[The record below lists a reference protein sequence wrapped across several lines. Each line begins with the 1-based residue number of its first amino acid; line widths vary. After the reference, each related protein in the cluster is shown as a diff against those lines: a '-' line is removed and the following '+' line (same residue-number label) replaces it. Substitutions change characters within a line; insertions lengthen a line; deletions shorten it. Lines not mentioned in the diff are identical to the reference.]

1 MKLEEV
7 QKAVLIAFEY
17 FQAFQEILNDKV
29 ENIALEEVTVSE
41 NSEFWHITLGFDR
54 PSSAR
59 QDYYPDR
66 EYKVFVIRAGTGDIE
81 SMKVRKF

>member
-29 ENIALEEVTVSE
+29 ENVALEEVTVSE
-41 NSEFWHITLGFDR
+41 DKKFWHITLGFDR
-54 PSSAR
+54 Y
-59 QDYYPDR
+59 QGKR
-66 EYKVFVIRAGTGDIE
+66 EYKIFIIRGDGEIE
-81 SMKVRKF
+81 SMKVRQF